1 MSIEVYSDKSL
12 VVYGLQTVLKDQL
25 EALGGSFSSLIKHPS
40 GARKTGW
47 IFDKSKQAAL
57 QSLLENNKQE
67 EQEEKEVTKASASIT
82 LSNAELQKYIVDL
95 QRRVEA
101 LEGEVS
107 ALTKLVTSKESIPKT
122 VSRPA
127 TAASATASVTTVAK
141 SRAKFFKKEEESE
154 EESEEEEE
162 GSVLMAMK
170 KSKQLVRKPIPENKK
185 K

>member
-47 IFDKSKQAAL
+47 IFDKSKQVAL

-107 ALTKLVTSKESIPKT
+107 ALTKLITSKDSTPKT

-127 TAASATASVTTVAK
+127 TSASTTVAK
-141 SRAKFFKKEEESE
+141 SRAKFFKKEEDSE

-162 GSVLMAMK
+162 GGSVLMAMK